1 MSRGKVRF
9 RLNGY
14 ARTVNHFD
22 PHLSWCWPDNCSN
35 AAAGFFQ
42 TGGQL
47 MKRRDFNTV
56 LGAVAIAPAILGSAG
71 AADAT
76 SAWSLVANIAECC
89 SCEIPC
95 PCNFGRPTEIR
106 CDGNR
111 LIEITEGQ
119 VDGADLAGIRFLA
132 TFEMGKWTRIYV
144 DERLDDAQ
152 TKACDAIMPLAFGG
166 FLRLSRSVERV
177 PLKVTRSSD
186 LIAFSAPAS
195 EVEMKPLVGLGG
207 GRITISGLPS
217 DVFHDYVQYESV
229 KHIHKGQDRE
239 WSHSGTNGFT
249 SRMVASG

>member
-1 MSRGKVRF
+1 
-9 RLNGY
+9 
-14 ARTVNHFD
+14 
-22 PHLSWCWPDNCSN
+22 
-35 AAAGFFQ
+35 
-42 TGGQL
+42 

-56 LGAVAIAPAILGSAG
+56 LGAVAIAPAIMGSARDAQ
-71 AADAT
+71 AA
-76 SAWSLVANIAECC
+76 SEWSLVANIAECC

-95 PCNFGRPTEIR
+95 PCNFGRPTELR

-119 VDGADLAGIRFLA
+119 VDGAELAGIRFLA

-152 TKACDAIMPLAFGG
+152 SKAFDAIMPLAFGG

-177 PLKVTRSSD
+177 PLNVTRTNE
-186 LIAFSAPAS
+186 LITFSTPAS
-195 EVEMKPLVGLGG
+195 EVEMKPLAGLNGR
-207 GRITISGLPS
+207 RITISGLPS
-217 DVFHDYVQYESV
+217 NVFHDYVQYESV
-229 KHIHKGQDRE
+229 SHTHKGQDRD